1 MQVHYSLANLP
12 SFKNAVLTIGSFDG
26 VHTGHQK
33 IIAALE
39 MEAEKVDGESILIT
53 FHPHPRK
60 IITDVSLQLI
70 NTLEE
75 RIFLLSQYKIDHL
88 VVIPFT
94 KEFAEQS
101 AENYIDQFLI
111 KYFHPHS
118 IVIGYDHHFGKDRKG
133 NFTLL
138 QQYADQQLFT
148 LIEIPKQVLNEIAV
162 SSTKIRNAL
171 LSSDLDVANNLLGY
185 SFFFSGLVVGGDRIG
200 RTINYPT
207 ANLDY
212 TDSDK
217 IRIGHGVYAVEASLD
232 GRVIKSM
239 LSIGNRPTLEQESE
253 EKVEV
258 NLFDFSEEIYGQI
271 LTVVVKKYLRP
282 QLKYNDM
289 EALKVQ
295 LAKDKEDSLKWL

>member
-60 IITDVSLQLI
+60 IITDISLQLI

-138 QQYADQQLFT
+138 QQYANQQLFT

-232 GRVIKSM
+232 GRVIEGM
-239 LSIGNRPTLEQESE
+239 LSIGNRPILEQESE

-282 QLKYNDM
+282 QIKYNDM
-289 EALKVQ
+289 KALKVQ